1 MACSECKKIREEDKK
16 YYDET
21 DKIAKTVFI
30 GLIIVG
36 GLAVY
41 GLVSLIRY
49 VLWLITNTLLYF
61 FVIER
66 EKN

>member
-36 GLAVY
+36 GLAIY
-41 GLVSLIRY
+41 GLVSLIRF
-49 VLWLITNTLLYF
+49 LL
-61 FVIER
+61 
-66 EKN
+66 

>member
-1 MACSECKKIREEDKK
+1 MAFSECKKIREEDKK

-36 GLAVY
+36 GLAIY
-41 GLVSLIRY
+41 GLVSLIRF
-49 VLWLITNTLLYF
+49 LL
-61 FVIER
+61 
-66 EKN
+66 